1 MPWSK
6 LNDRSRRMRRSVGGS
21 KTSRDDE
28 AHHSMRSGSKSK
40 KPKAPRA
47 TGRGVKVSDK
57 KGGMGSGS
65 GSGSGRKRG
74 KPRIRPARR
83 GRPAF

>member
-1 MPWSK
+1 
-6 LNDRSRRMRRSVGGS
+6 MRRSVGGS
-21 KTSRDDE
+21 KTRKDDE
-28 AHHSMRSGSKSK
+28 AHHSMRSGKGK

-47 TGRGVKVSDK
+47 TGRTVKVSDK
-57 KGGMGSGS
+57 KGGGMATAK
-65 GSGSGRKRG
+65 SGRRS